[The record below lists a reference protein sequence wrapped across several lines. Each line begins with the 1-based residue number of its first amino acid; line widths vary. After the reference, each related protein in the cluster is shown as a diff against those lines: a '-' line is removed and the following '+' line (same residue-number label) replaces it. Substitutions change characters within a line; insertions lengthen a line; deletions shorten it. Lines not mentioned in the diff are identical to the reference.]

1 MIGKTRLKKA
11 SRIVIKIGSELL
23 VSAGTGKVN
32 INWLESLAQDI
43 ALLRARGQEVILVSS
58 GAIALGRKYLG
69 LSSRR
74 LQLQEEQAS
83 AAAGMVRL
91 THAYQDALGSYNLT
105 LAQVL
110 LTLDDSENRRR
121 YINARNTLETL
132 LRLEAVPLINEND
145 TVATDEIRFGDNDRL
160 AARVAVMITADILI
174 ILSHV
179 DGLYSSDPNQNPDAL
194 HIAEIKGKI
203 TEKTRKMASNSVS
216 FSGSG
221 GMHTKLEAAHISLE
235 SGTQMVIGNG
245 TESNP
250 ITRIEKGARCTW
262 FIPNANPRS
271 ARKKWIAGF
280 LNPSGTL
287 IVDSG
292 ALAALEKGR
301 SLLPAGVISV
311 KGEFQRGDAV
321 IIASFDKQEV
331 ARGLV
336 AYSSKDVCKIVGR
349 KTSEIESILG
359 YRRRGEIVHRDDLA
373 LS

>member
-1 MIGKTRLKKA
+1 MIGTTRLKKA